1 MRRSITS
8 VQLAILEIKQTEAA
22 KAIARL
28 DELHKAAQL
37 LLEIGEFDGH
47 ADDHLADFLNGDCT
61 AAELLERIG
70 VSVGRPLGRIPSQE
84 MLVDEMLR
92 PGAAFDQM
100 SVRIYGRDIEV
111 KS

>member
-1 MRRSITS
+1 M
-8 VQLAILEIKQTEAA
+8 
-22 KAIARL
+22 ARL

-61 AAELLERIG
+61 AALSCSSDRGQCRGGRWPSPVAEHARRCHACPAPLLRC
-70 VSVGRPLGRIPSQE
+70 P
-84 MLVDEMLR
+84 
-92 PGAAFDQM
+92 FDL
-100 SVRIYGRDIEV
+100 GRDIEV